1 MFQPL
6 RSKGLRSQQS
16 QVQPLQ
22 CPTKGWYVG
31 TNVADAPEGS
41 ALTLDNAFPKL
52 DDVRMRGGALP
63 FATGMRYP
71 VLSLVAYRNG
81 IADQLFAVA
90 NGAIYDVSSFGPV
103 GAPLVGGLSSSA
115 MQPVQFAGTGGT
127 VLLLDNGVDAPQIWT
142 GTAWTTT
149 PALGPWLIAAG
160 GTQATPPDGVFT
172 MRWVY
177 NHRLYGVTSHALN
190 AYYLGL
196 DAIGGPVTQLPM
208 AGLFRLG
215 GTLLCG
221 GTWAVETTTGA
232 LQACVFITSEGEV
245 AVFSGDYPGATNW
258 TNTGVYKVAR
268 PLGIRCLMRAGG
280 DLAIITQD
288 GIVPMSKVVTLDQVA
303 LQNQAVTLPIAP
315 AYRDAVVARQ
325 GMTGWEIT
333 IWDQESLG
341 ILNLPKLDAGD
352 FTQFVANVR
361 TGAWCRYI
369 GWDANC
375 FAVFQNQLY
384 FGTSDGRV
392 MMAETGGQDDG
403 RNYTATIF
411 PAFAALGTALRKQVK
426 MVRPFI
432 LANFN
437 VAPKI
442 TLRVDYDQSL
452 PPPPDPSPP
461 LSSGAKWDVAQWDVD
476 VWGADLTQQSAWR
489 SISETSVGSV
499 LAPVIQVTSG
509 QPAFPDF
516 RLTATE
522 ILFETGSPVA

>member
-1 MFQPL
+1 MYEPL
-6 RSKGLRSQQS
+6 RSKGQRNQIG

-41 ALTLDNAFPKL
+41 ALILDNAFPKL
-52 DDVRMRGGALP
+52 DDVRMRGGSLA
-63 FATGMRYP
+63 FATGMQFP
-71 VLSLVAYRNG
+71 VQSLVPYRNG
-81 IADQLFAVA
+81 SADRLFAVA
-90 NGAIYDVSSFGPV
+90 NGAIYDVSSAGSV
-103 GAPLVGGLSSSA
+103 GAPLVSGLSGSL
-115 MQPVQFAGTGGT
+115 MQPVQFGGTGGT
-127 VLLLDNGVDAPQIWT
+127 VLILDNGIDAPQIWT
-142 GTAWTTT
+142 GSAWTTS
-149 PALGPWLIAAG
+149 PALGPWTIAAG
-160 GTQATPPDGVFT
+160 TILPTPPDGVFT

-196 DAIGGPVTQLPM
+196 DSIGGPATQLPM

-232 LQACVFITSEGEV
+232 LQTCVFITSEGEV
-245 AVFSGDYPGATNW
+245 AVFSGDYPGASNW
-258 TNTGVYKVAR
+258 TNSGVYKVAR

-280 DLAIITQD
+280 DLAIVTQD

-325 GMTGWEIT
+325 GLAGWEIT

-341 ILNLPKLDAGD
+341 ILNLPKLNAGD

-375 FAVFQNQLY
+375 FAVFQNQLF

-403 RNYTATIF
+403 ANYTATIF
-411 PAFAALGTALRKQVK
+411 PAFNAFGTAARKQVK

-437 VAPKI
+437 VLPKI
-442 TLRVDYDQSL
+442 TLRIDYDQNL
-452 PPPPDPSPP
+452 PAPPDASAP
-461 LSSGAKWDVAQWDVD
+461 LTLGATWDVAQWDVA
-476 VWGADLTQQSAWR
+476 VWAADLTQQSSWR
-489 SISETSVGSV
+489 SITETNVGSV
-499 LAPVIQVTSG
+499 LSPVIQVTSG
-509 QPAFPDF
+509 QTAYPDF